1 MTFNIGTTSY
11 KTRENAAE
19 DIKEIEEI
27 LPPILRKHGAVDAKD
42 GDSVD
47 VLDGVHFM
55 GLVWWCII
63 YVIFSA

>member
-1 MTFNIGTTSY
+1 MTFIIGTTSY
-11 KTRENAAE
+11 KTRKNVAE
-19 DIKEIEEI
+19 DNREIEEI

-47 VLDGVHFM
+47 VLDSVHFM

-63 YVIFSA
+63 YITFSA